1 MITEIPKGTSER
13 KVKEILKKRA
23 KRKAPKKG
31 LDAFFGK
38 LPNIEDGLT
47 FQKRVR
53 SEWK

>member
-1 MITEIPKGTSER
+1 MQDK
-13 KVKEILKKRA
+13 KVKSSVRKRSSRVKADKKVA
-23 KRKAPKKG
+23 
-31 LDAFFGK
+31 AFFGK